1 MLQQATYTR
10 DGRTLTATVERSD
23 VLLQSEDIL
32 NFPRLIELEGDRLVL
47 PYGRGRH
54 GGSETRPVALSDN
67 FGKTWADAPA
77 GSPWADNVQTSG
89 ILGYLNDGSIAYID
103 VFPANVSWSKPE
115 DGPYH
120 RSSAGKVSDPV
131 FRLRRFSRQGDLIEE
146 GTLKLE
152 GLPWDLGSYEN
163 YGTLLELENG
173 DLLTAFE
180 AQVGYPSEER
190 FNFTTF
196 VGRSTDGGK
205 TFHHVHTFDPETPDG
220 GVGDEGFCEPD
231 MEVLANGDILCMM
244 RTGGR
249 SPMYQSRSTDGGH
262 TWSEPESV
270 GWQGVKP
277 HLRLLSNGVRLQR
290 WPRRVRLP
298 TGHSR
303 HVQHRRH
310 RRALG
315 IPPRL
320 PHRPRVLLHLEHGAR
335 RQVLRSLL
343 PLLLHP
349 GVGHLRTALPR
360 HRVGRHRRRGG
371 LSTRT
376 EQGTHWPRWTAL
388 PDSAN
393 QTEWRASA
401 HTSTAVSQ

>member
-277 HLRLLSNGVRLQR
+277 HLRLLSNGVLACSAGRGAYGFPQ
-290 WPRRVRLP
+290 VTHAMFSIDG
-298 TGHSR
+298 TGEHWEYPLAFHTGPGCSYTSNMERNGKFYVAYSHS
-303 HVQHRRH
+303 
-310 RRALG
+310 
-315 IPPRL
+315 
-320 PHRPRVLLHLEHGAR
+320 
-335 RQVLRSLL
+335 SF
-343 PLLLHP
+343 
-349 GVGHLRTALPR
+349 T
-360 HRVGRHRRRGG
+360 
-371 LSTRT
+371 
-376 EQGTHWPRWTAL
+376 
-388 PDSAN
+388 
-393 QTEWRASA
+393 RASDTYELPYHA
-401 HTSTAVSQ
+401 IEWAVIDVEVA